1 MLASSGPWFSCFNA
15 IHCSSSSKHL
25 CTLHTGTA
33 SWRVLSIFIFKAVR
47 KTLPTV
53 PTAVG
58 TTCLPKRNSLPVM
71 PFECYPVNCPLLPS
85 LPLEPTPRGWQP
97 QGTTCF
103 MVAIGF
109 LHPVEPQ
116 APLPPGYPADY
127 TNCIADPAHDANCL
141 TVSDC
146 ARSSLNWW

>member
-1 MLASSGPWFSCFNA
+1 MP

-33 SWRVLSIFIFKAVR
+33 SWRVLSIFTFKAVR
-47 KTLPTV
+47 KTHPMV

-58 TTCLPKRNSLPVM
+58 TTCFFFFFFPTCLPKRNSLPVT
-71 PFECYPVNCPLLPS
+71 PFERYPVNCPPLPS

-116 APLPPGYPADY
+116 APLPPGYPAGY
-127 TNCIADPAHDANCL
+127 TNCTADPAHDVNCL

-146 ARSSLNWW
+146 ARSSLN